1 MQCSRMQLTERRYK
15 PPPRVS
21 LCEDR
26 TPVNRPCLQK
36 YLPGEFSSHSSS
48 RSLRST
54 SPGTSTGGSDQT
66 SPELQKTPL
75 IIVNLNIAPEAKTLA
90 PKNVKRPMK
99 KLPPFC
105 VQLQNSLTK
114 QSAIHDDENMKA
126 INDFIVQGTL
136 IANREGKDHKS
147 GHDIII
153 NCDEEDCEDCNELD
167 MCESDL
173 TMNVFNNIN
182 TDLLL
187 SLECFEMDSFGRL
200 PGDSRTPTPVGIQ
213 SITHQ
218 VKINPAIAP
227 SSSSLLVPPGY
238 RPICLRSSSP
248 HARQVIRVD
257 VVNRDASTFKT
268 TESKIKD
275 ITYNVNRLREK
286 RGGRNKQKPTP
297 IT

>member
-1 MQCSRMQLTERRYK
+1 MILKDVGYSMRIIVLFML
-15 PPPRVS
+15 S
-21 LCEDR
+21 
-26 TPVNRPCLQK
+26 
-36 YLPGEFSSHSSS
+36 F
-48 RSLRST
+48 RST
-54 SPGTSTGGSDQT
+54 SPGTSTGGSEPT

-105 VQLQNSLTK
+105 VQFQNSLTK
-114 QSAIHDDENMKA
+114 QSASHDENMKA

-136 IANREGKDHKS
+136 IANRKGKHHKS

-187 SLECFEMDSFGRL
+187 SLDCYEMDSFGRL
-200 PGDSRTPTPVGIQ
+200 PGDSRTPTPVG
-213 SITHQ
+213 
-218 VKINPAIAP
+218 
-227 SSSSLLVPPGY
+227 
-238 RPICLRSSSP
+238 
-248 HARQVIRVD
+248 
-257 VVNRDASTFKT
+257 
-268 TESKIKD
+268 
-275 ITYNVNRLREK
+275 
-286 RGGRNKQKPTP
+286 
-297 IT
+297 